1 MPDVTKVRNLGGGA
15 ILALVI
21 IGVAALILAISSSGA
36 GRFEAAAL
44 GLLASAVA
52 FSGIANVIFR
62 A

>member
-1 MPDVTKVRNLGGGA
+1 MPDVTKVRSLGGGA

-21 IGVAALILAISSSGA
+21 IAVAALILAIFSFG
-36 GRFEAAAL
+36 GGHLEAAAI

-62 A
+62 S